1 MQLLQIYG
9 DWFNRNGQFMFGTES
24 GAVVPRVLATSR
36 VFKVPTDR
44 MALNPESAC
53 ACVLRERE
61 RERERGTVGSLVT

>member
-53 ACVLRERE
+53 ACVRVCVERE
-61 RERERGTVGSLVT
+61 REVQSGV